1 MGLQTPA
8 HRSFLDGRQYR
19 QQPIDR
25 RWALNIIAV
34 QGGRLLSFNTTLV
47 LLGVCCVSLL
57 LGFSW
62 RDKVWAPWLM
72 LVSVCGLL
80 ALMARIIYDLLSMG

>member
-1 MGLQTPA
+1 MNYT
-8 HRSFLDGRQYR
+8 
-19 QQPIDR
+19 
-25 RWALNIIAV
+25 AV

-47 LLGVCCVSLL
+47 LLAVCCVSLL

-72 LVSVCGLL
+72 LASVCGLL
-80 ALMARIIYDLLSMG
+80 GLMARTIYDLLARG

>member
-1 MGLQTPA
+1 M
-8 HRSFLDGRQYR
+8 
-19 QQPIDR
+19 DR
-25 RWALNIIAV
+25 RWALNHTAV

-47 LLGVCCVSLL
+47 LLGICCVSLL

-72 LVSVCGLL
+72 LLSIGGLL
-80 ALMARIIYDLLSMG
+80 ALMARIIYDLLAMG